1 MGKVEAD
8 GGGERKDDGKPR
20 VDLLPADAMLYLGQ
34 VYAAGARKYT
44 DRNWERGMAYR
55 KMLGPLMR
63 HLFKWMIG
71 ERTDPETGLLHMG
84 HVAWNALGLLSYEL
98 RNIINDD
105 RNKLDM
111 RKVSPELR
119 ALVGEVRE

>member
-1 MGKVEAD
+1 MGKVEQD
-8 GGGERKDDGKPR
+8 GKGERKDDGKPR
-20 VDLLPADAMLYLGQ
+20 VDLLPADALMYLGL
-34 VYAAGARKYT
+34 VYGAGAKKYA
-44 DRNWERGMAYR
+44 DRNWERGMANK

-63 HLFKWMIG
+63 HLFKWMLG
-71 ERTDPETGLLHMG
+71 ETHDPETKLLHLG

-98 RNIINDD
+98 RRIGTDD

-119 ALVGEVRE
+119 GIVGEVRE